1 MRRFLRYVLYREGYR
16 ALREALRAAGSDAD
30 GPTDDTRTAETTDP
44 TAAAGV
50 PADGS
55 PVETPAQL
63 KAVLQQMDPYEF
75 EHFVADLWERF
86 GWETSVSSASADK
99 GVDVVCRK
107 SMPYDQLVL
116 IQAKRYGP
124 NSTVGSPAVQQY
136 ASLRHQYDGVDKV
149 LIVTTNGYSS
159 QAESIADKLNV
170 KLIDGD
176 RLVRLILDHD
186 ALDLV
191 ASSLD
196 FIEPAGTATAQDTA
210 GKAGAAGATETAGKT
225 GKAEAA
231 GTADTAET
239 AGTADTAETAGAAE
253 TAGTADT
260 AETAGAAE
268 TAGTTTH
275 SAADSAPTGSDDP
288 TRPASDPGILSTVG
302 QGLVAVSVPGWIAV
316 LAGVSVLSDAGWGSV
331 FLLAWVAAPV
341 GILLDT
347 RALGPERT
355 WPTHRWLYVLTSL
368 VWLVAVIPASVY
380 LWRRRKLA

>member
-149 LIVTTNGYSS
+149 LIVTTSGYSS

-210 GKAGAAGATETAGKT
+210 GKAGAAG
-225 GKAEAA
+225 
-231 GTADTAET
+231 
-239 AGTADTAETAGAAE
+239 TAGAAE
-253 TAGTADT
+253 TAGAAGTADT
-260 AETAGAAE
+260 AGTAETAE

-288 TRPASDPGILSTVG
+288 TPPGDPTRPTSAPGILSTVG

-316 LAGVSVLSDAGWGSV
+316 LAGVSVLSDAVWGSV

-368 VWLVAVIPASVY
+368 VWIIAVIPASVY